1 MVERAALMLV
11 FGLLGP
17 MDLARCSLVCRAW
30 TNVSADP
37 ILWRKMDLSGKRLT
51 GACLM
56 SIVRKQP
63 ETLVLGFY
71 IFLNILGVWIKCRC
85 LGKEQLLYTS

>member
-1 MVERAALMLV
+1 MLQNTGAVVERAALMLV

-17 MDLARCSLVCRAW
+17 MDLTRCALVCRAW
-30 TNVSADP
+30 ANVSADP

-63 ETLVLGFY
+63 ESLVLGSVAF
-71 IFLNILGVWIKCRC
+71 FC
-85 LGKEQLLYTS
+85 S